1 MDNTQSGTT
10 QQNESIL
17 QQELNFKRAI
27 IAKTKLLLAEQ
38 ENELSIAEDVINE
51 HKAHIPSLNWIANH
65 VRPAHTVE
73 EKFFDITSV
82 EGKSTFGN
90 QYFNVIDV
98 PIFNA
103 IFHCS
108 LKDSERKYQHFKA
121 VADVNRDID
130 IIPSFKF
137 EISEINEVLVSV
149 AKFVTDD
156 LLESGPFNEM
166 RKEGHTRLN
175 LGYCILSEDDAFETK
190 VEDRVYN
197 IYVVYI
203 EISEKALPSP
213 EEKYS
218 LKCNIIPQEY
228 HKDCHLLEKLK

>member
-10 QQNESIL
+10 QKNESIL

-38 ENELSIAEDVINE
+38 ENELSIAEGIING
-51 HKAHIPSLNWIANH
+51 HKAQIPSLNWIANH
-65 VRPAHTVE
+65 VRPEYSVE
-73 EKFFDITSV
+73 EKFFDIASI
-82 EGKSTFGN
+82 EGKNIFGN
-90 QYFNVIDV
+90 KYFNAIDV

-108 LKDSERKYQHFKA
+108 LKDVERKYQHFKA

-149 AKFVTDD
+149 AYFIDDD
-156 LLESGPFNEM
+156 LMGQGPLHEM

-175 LGYCILSEDDAFETK
+175 LGYSILTEDDIFEIE
-190 VEDRVYN
+190 VEKRVYN
-197 IYVVYI
+197 IYVVYL
-203 EISEKALPSP
+203 EISAKVSPSS
-213 EEKYS
+213 EEKYD
-218 LKCNIIPQEY
+218 LKCEIIPQEY